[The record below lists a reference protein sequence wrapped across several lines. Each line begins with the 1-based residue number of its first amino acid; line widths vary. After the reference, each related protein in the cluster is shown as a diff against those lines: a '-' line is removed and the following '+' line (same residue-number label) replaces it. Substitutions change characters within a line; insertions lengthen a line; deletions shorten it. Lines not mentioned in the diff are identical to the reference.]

1 MADPIEQVI
10 TGVPFA
16 QNGTNPEVQPASS
29 AIESAILSWLMPSR
43 HAISPH
49 WSRVRDQELRALWKT
64 VDPFKVAVNTFVS
77 KAVTIPIRIHPR
89 DKSVIRHSRQ
99 AAEFQQRLLYYSGLM
114 RGWKKEF
121 RKYAIDWCTQDNGA
135 FMLVLGKGVATQPII
150 GAPYGVLHLDAKN
163 CQRTGD
169 PTYPVIYTHSDGKR
183 YRLHYTRLI
192 YSSNLPDP
200 DADLFDVGHCPITVA
215 LDSGIEMR
223 DIYTYMQEKLG
234 SRPKRQIIFAKTGTT
249 RDKLVEAFEF
259 ADDKM
264 DSEGLKRFSKT
275 VMLAPKN
282 PNGNLDLGMI
292 DMAQTPDQFDRKD
305 TSLIDISHIAAAFG
319 LSLQDMAV
327 NYGISVGSMQTNEV
341 QERMGRGKGVGAFL
355 EDTEDQINQK
365 FLPSHLFAL
374 FDNQDDQQDEQQS
387 EIWDRRSTA
396 RQRDLTTGSTTV
408 QVERSRMLR
417 TGEITEDEYASMEL
431 LDGRLPNGASVIAL
445 FFSRDKMYQTFLD
458 FGVENVTNPEDNE
471 PTDAI
476 LKEIDLR
483 ERAAYEALEV
493 APTQKITRKL
503 FEILAALGHLRALYD
518 GYEEEKELLR
528 VEEEMRAAEAGDM
541 ALDAQEEGAEALNEA
556 SV

>member
-1 MADPIEQVI
+1 MPDAIEQVI
-10 TGVPFA
+10 TGVPFSMNGINAEA
-16 QNGTNPEVQPASS
+16 QPVAN

-49 WSRVRDQELRALWKT
+49 WSRTRDQELRALWKT
-64 VDPFKVAVNTFVS
+64 VDPFKVAVNTFIA
-77 KAVTIPIRIHPR
+77 KAVTIPIRIHPV

-99 AAEFQQRLLYYSGLM
+99 AVESQQRLITFSGLM

-121 RKYAIDWCTQDNGA
+121 RKYGIDFCTQDNGA
-135 FMLVLGKGVATQPII
+135 FMLVMGKGPASQPIR
-150 GAPYGVLHLDAKN
+150 GAPYGVLHLDAET

-169 PTYPVIYTHSDGKR
+169 PTFPVIYTHSDGQR

-192 YSSNLPDP
+192 YTSNLPDP
-200 DADLFDVGHCPITVA
+200 DRDLFDVGHCPISVA

-249 RDKLVEAFEF
+249 RDKLMEAFEF

-264 DSEGLKRFSKT
+264 DAEGLKRFSKT

-282 PNGNLDLGMI
+282 PNGTLDLGMI

-319 LSLQDMAV
+319 LTLQDLAV
-327 NYGISVGSMQTNEV
+327 NYGISVGSQQSNEV
-341 QERMGRGKGVGAFL
+341 QERQGRGKGPGAFL

-365 FLPSHLFAL
+365 FLPPHLFAV
-374 FDNQDDQQDEQQS
+374 FDNQDDAQDEQQS
-387 EIWDRRSTA
+387 KIWDMRSTA
-396 RQRDLTTGSTTV
+396 RQRDLTTGSTTI
-408 QVERSRMLR
+408 QVERSRMMR
-417 TGEITEDEYASMEL
+417 TNEITEEEYAQMEL
-431 LDGRLPNGASVIAL
+431 LDGRLSNGTSVIAL
-445 FFSRDKMYQTFLD
+445 FFSRDPFFKAFLD

-471 PTDAI
+471 PTDTI
-476 LKEIDLR
+476 TDEIDKR
-483 ERAAYEALEV
+483 EQAAYIALEI
-493 APTQKITRKL
+493 APTRNINRKL
-503 FEILAALGHLRALYD
+503 FEVLAALSHLRALYD

-528 VEEEMRAAEAGDM
+528 IEEEMRAQETGMDD
-541 ALDAQEEGAEALNEA
+541 ALDAQEEGVNAVEA
-556 SV
+556 V

>member
-1 MADPIEQVI
+1 
-10 TGVPFA
+10 
-16 QNGTNPEVQPASS
+16 
-29 AIESAILSWLMPSR
+29 
-43 HAISPH
+43 
-49 WSRVRDQELRALWKT
+49 
-64 VDPFKVAVNTFVS
+64 
-77 KAVTIPIRIHPR
+77 
-89 DKSVIRHSRQ
+89 
-99 AAEFQQRLLYYSGLM
+99 M

-121 RKYAIDWCTQDNGA
+121 RKYAIDWCTQDNGG
-135 FMLVLGKGVATQPII
+135 FLLVLGRGPASRPIR
-150 GAPYGVLHLDAKN
+150 GAPYGVLHLDSER

-169 PTYPVIYTHSDGKR
+169 PSYPVIYTHTDGKR

-200 DADLFDVGHCPITVA
+200 NFDLFGVGHCPVTVA

-234 SRPKRQIIFAKTGTT
+234 SRPKRQIIFVKTGTT
-249 RDKLVEAFEF
+249 RDKMVEAFEY

-275 VMLAPKN
+275 VMMAPKN
-282 PNGNLDLGMI
+282 PNGTLDMGII

-327 NYGISVGSMQTNEV
+327 NYGISVGTMQTNEV

-365 FLPSHLFAL
+365 FLPPHLFAT
-374 FDNQDDQQDEQQS
+374 FDNQDDQQDEQQA
-387 EIWDRRSTA
+387 EIWDKRSTA

-417 TGEITEDEYASMEL
+417 TGEITEDEFAQMEL
-431 LDGRLPNGASVIAL
+431 LDGRLSNGISVVSL
-445 FFSRDKMYQTFLD
+445 FYSRDPFYKAFLD

-471 PTDAI
+471 PIDNI
-476 LKEIDLR
+476 LTEIDKR
-483 ERAAYEALEV
+483 EQAAYIAIEV
-493 APTQKITRKL
+493 APTRKITRQL
-503 FEILAALGHLRALYD
+503 HEVLAALGHLRALYD

-528 VEEEMRAAEAGDM
+528 VEEEMRAQEAGM
-541 ALDAQEEGAEALNEA
+541 EPALDAQEEGAE
-556 SV
+556 SVEPE